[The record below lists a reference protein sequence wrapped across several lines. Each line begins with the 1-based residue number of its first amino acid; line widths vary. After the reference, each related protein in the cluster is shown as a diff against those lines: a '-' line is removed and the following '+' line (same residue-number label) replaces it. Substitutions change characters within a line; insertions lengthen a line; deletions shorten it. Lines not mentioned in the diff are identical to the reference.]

1 MKHRI
6 AILLACSA
14 LSPALTWACDTSHI
28 RYSSSNNR
36 IYVENGGVCSPSQI
50 ESIVVNKY
58 SSVAPGQLMEQP
70 QFATW
75 FIKAELHVQDG
86 STLLIHG
93 TSIGGDTDELLLL
106 SENGSA
112 PHHVKIQAKH
122 GNVDIRNTLVS
133 SWDPAAQGPDTDSSN
148 GRAFIHV
155 NSLEENGTAMESRM
169 DVVDSEVAYLGFYDA
184 ESYGLV
190 WKVRG
195 GHLDPTIY
203 DRVEV
208 YGDIR
213 NSYIHHNFMGMYS
226 FGSLGMVIDNNEI
239 AYNESYGIDPHD
251 DSDELVIT
259 NNDVHDNGRHG
270 IICSRRCNNLVI
282 TGNDS
287 YRNLHGIMLHRE
299 VIDTVVENNRS
310 YDNADTGIVVFE
322 SHNNIVRN
330 NVVTGNENGIRL
342 SLGSYDNLIENNT
355 VENSTRNG
363 LYQYG
368 GSDAPE
374 TTNGRP
380 SNNVFTGNTVRNNGR
395 LIKLRD
401 SDNILMESNLF
412 EGPTDIEIYDSENIE
427 IINNDHFFEDFT
439 IRVSGTP
446 EHPATVS
453 FELDQSA
460 TVKLG
465 DNATLTL
472 LNPLGRIFD
481 PDGSGGVTTVA
492 ASTEGGAYAG
502 SSLPVNSGM
511 VSWNS
516 EIVALPFWV
525 TPDSGAIQ
533 VTQVDPD
540 PVSPS
545 LRVRASAGTPTVDFR
560 IGALSS
566 GTEYSVL
573 KDGETLTAVTA
584 SGGEITF
591 SDRVT
596 ATEVEYRVQE
606 SGASIP
612 SEQTAVADTYVRDG
626 LPDSNF
632 GSASTLETK
641 VSGDGYNREA
651 YMYYDISDLTA
662 PVSRAVL
669 SFTGALSR
677 NGSVTTNVHAAP
689 AGWSESTITWNTRP
703 GYGPAIGG
711 VTISGNSFGRY
722 EVDVTD
728 YLNQLIAAGESSAGF
743 ALINANRSTAVT
755 RIRAKEA
762 GSDESSRLYISG

>member
-1 MKHRI
+1 MKNTI

-14 LSPALTWACDTSHI
+14 LSPAFTWACDTSHI

-36 IYVENGGVCSPSQI
+36 IYIENGGICSPSQI

-75 FIKAELHVQDG
+75 IIKAELHVQDG
-86 STLLIHG
+86 STLQIHG
-93 TSIGGDTDELLLL
+93 TTIGGDTDSLLLL

-112 PHHVKIQAKH
+112 PYHVKIQAKH
-122 GNVDIRNTLVS
+122 GNVDIRSTLVS

-155 NSLEENGTAMESRM
+155 NSLEENGVAMESRM
-169 DVVDSEVAYLGFYDA
+169 DVVDSEVGYLGFYDA

-226 FGSLGMVIDNNEI
+226 YGSLGMVIDNNEV
-239 AYNESYGIDPHD
+239 AHNESYGIDPHD

-299 VIDTVVENNRS
+299 VIDTLVENNRS
-310 YDNADTGIVVFE
+310 YDNADTGIVIFE

-342 SLGSYDNLIENNT
+342 SLGSYNNLIEGNT

-395 LIKLRD
+395 LLKIRD
-401 SDNILMESNLF
+401 SDDILMESNLF
-412 EGPTDIEIYDSENIE
+412 EGPTDIEVFESSNIE
-427 IINNDHFFEDFT
+427 IVNNDHFFEDLL
-439 IRVSGTP
+439 ISVSGTS
-446 EHPATVS
+446 EQATTAS

-460 TVKLG
+460 TVKIG

-481 PDGSGGVTTVA
+481 PDGAGAVTTVA
-492 ASTEGGAYAG
+492 ASTEEGAYAG

-525 TPDSGAIQ
+525 VPDSGAIQ
-533 VTQVDPD
+533 VSQVDPD
-540 PVSPS
+540 PLSPS
-545 LRVRASAGTPTVDFR
+545 ARVRANSGTPTVDFR
-560 IGALSS
+560 IGDLSS
-566 GTEYSVL
+566 GTEYAVL
-573 KDGETLTAVTA
+573 KDGEALTTVTA
-584 SGGEITF
+584 SGGEVTF
-591 SDRVT
+591 SDQVT
-596 ATEVEYRVQE
+596 ATEVEYRIQE
-606 SGASIP
+606 SGAAIP
-612 SEQTAVADTYVRDG
+612 SEQIAVADTYVRDG

-651 YMYYDISDLTA
+651 YMYYDISGLTE
-662 PVSRAVL
+662 PVSQAVL

-677 NGSVTTNVHAAP
+677 DGSLTTNVHTAP
-689 AGWSESTITWNTRP
+689 AGWSESTVTWNTRP
-703 GYGPAIGG
+703 GYGSALGG
-711 VTISGNSFGRY
+711 VTISGNSFASY

-728 YLNQLIAAGESSAGF
+728 YVNQLIAAGESAAGF
-743 ALINANRSTAVT
+743 ALINATRSTAVT

-762 GSDESSRLYISG
+762 GTDVASRLQIIQ